1 VNYLV
6 IGNSTAAV
14 GAVEGIRSVD
24 PEGKITLLAAE
35 PDHTYSRPLISYLLA
50 GKVTPDR
57 LDYRPA
63 DFYEK
68 FKVEAKL
75 GQEVVAVDIKA
86 HTVATRGGEKFSYDK
101 LIIATGGRPFV
112 PEIAGLSGARGV
124 FTFTAVDDARRI
136 DQYLKE
142 QAVKEAVVLGG
153 GMIGLKAAEALI
165 ARGLQVAVVELAD
178 RLLSTSFDRPAS
190 ELLEAAIERRHAAVC
205 LGTTVEKV
213 VTTAGAV
220 SAVRLTGGGELSCQL
235 LIVAI
240 GVVPNVEFLKAS
252 GLKLGRG
259 LIVDDHLRTSSPDVY
274 AAGDVVEGWDFLA
287 EKNRPLPILPL
298 ACRQGRIAG
307 RNMAGRDES
316 YLGGM
321 PMNAIEICDLPTIS
335 VGLTTVSGEPY
346 EVLSVR
352 NPERRTYRKVV
363 LRENK
368 IVGLILVGDIDRAGI
383 FTGLIENKI
392 DVGPIKH
399 LLLSEEF
406 GLLSL
411 DSEYRKHM
419 VSGPGIEV

>member
-1 VNYLV
+1 MNYLV
-6 IGNSTAAV
+6 IGNSAAAV

-24 PEGKITLLAAE
+24 AEGKITLLAAE

-50 GKVTPDR
+50 GKVGPER

-68 FKVEAKL
+68 FKVEANL
-75 GQEVVAVDIKA
+75 GQEVVAVDTAA
-86 HTVATRGGEKFSYDK
+86 HTVATKAGEKFSYDR
-101 LIIATGGRPFV
+101 LLIATGGRPFV
-112 PEIAGLSGARGV
+112 PEIAGLAGARGA
-124 FTFTAVDDARRI
+124 FTFTALDDARRI

-142 QAVKEAVVLGG
+142 SAVKEAVVLGG
-153 GMIGLKAAEALI
+153 GMIGLKAAEALL
-165 ARGLQVAVVELAD
+165 ARGLQVTVVELAD
-178 RLLSTSFDRPAS
+178 RLLSTSFDRAAS
-190 ELLEAAIERRHAAVC
+190 ELLEAALERRHAAVC
-205 LGTTVEKV
+205 LGGTVEKV
-213 VTTAGAV
+213 IANNGAV
-220 SAVRLTGGGELSCQL
+220 SAVSLTGGRELACQL
-235 LIVAI
+235 LVVAI
-240 GVVPNVEFLKAS
+240 GVVPNVEFLKSS

-259 LIVDDHLRTSSPDVY
+259 LVVDDHLRTSAPDVY

-287 EKNRPLPILPL
+287 ETKRPLPILPL

-307 RNMAGRDES
+307 CNMAGRDES

-335 VGLTTVSGEPY
+335 VGLANASGEPY
-346 EVLSVR
+346 EVLAVR

-368 IVGLILVGDIDRAGI
+368 IVGLILIGDIDRAGI
-383 FTGLIENKI
+383 FTGLIENKV

-399 LLLSEEF
+399 LLLAEEF